1 MKDFC
6 TNVDKFV
13 EENNIVIKNGNVE
26 GFWKDHDGINK
37 NDDNTS
43 DGVQNHADNENDSNR
58 EIIFERSIDEENDT
72 KVNGTS
78 SEEEL
83 INEQD
88 DRKIAELINID
99 DVRDNENKN
108 DDKNDDKSDDKND
121 PSGSEGVY
129 DLLTL
134 KVSPKILLNTD
145 TMKSSKNAINEDD
158 NESYFEKSNSTNS
171 GNDDTISIEGND
183 DSTLLEKS
191 NNVNLAVNCKEHLTK
206 QAMTF
211 TQQKSPLLEKCI
223 DKLIN
228 DNENEDDNN
237 GKKRLNSW
245 YNDSLT
251 NPRSVFTEAF
261 EDFYKGRSTTRQN
274 IGVNVDTRIQRRS
287 HYRDVSGDT
296 TKSDLCA
303 IGDLVKRSDE
313 ERKTYDHADLYKE
326 FCERF
331 EELQSKQKY
340 AIMPD
345 FLKNKREDDDKRH
358 VRTGDRTSENS
369 NDKRAPLI
377 EDITEESTNLSELE
391 GKKEF

>member
-43 DGVQNHADNENDSNR
+43 DGVQNHADNKNDSNR

-88 DRKIAELINID
+88 DRKIVELINID

-108 DDKNDDKSDDKND
+108 DNKSDDKND

-145 TMKSSKNAINEDD
+145 TMKSSKDAINEND
-158 NESYFEKSNSTNS
+158 NESYREKSNST
-171 GNDDTISIEGND
+171 GKDDIISIEGKD
-183 DSTLLEKS
+183 DSTLEKP
-191 NNVNLAVNCKEHLTK
+191 NNVNLAVKCKEHLTK

-211 TQQKSPLLEKCI
+211 TQKKSPLLEECI
-223 DKLIN
+223 NKLIN
-228 DNENEDDNN
+228 ENENEDDKN
-237 GKKRLNSW
+237 GKKRWNSW

-274 IGVNVDTRIQRRS
+274 IDINVDTSIGRRS

-303 IGDLVKRSDE
+303 ISDLVKRSNE

-340 AIMPD
+340 AIIPD
-345 FLKNKREDDDKRH
+345 FLKNKREDDDKRN
-358 VRTGDRTSENS
+358 VLTGDRTSENS

-391 GKKEF
+391 EKKEF